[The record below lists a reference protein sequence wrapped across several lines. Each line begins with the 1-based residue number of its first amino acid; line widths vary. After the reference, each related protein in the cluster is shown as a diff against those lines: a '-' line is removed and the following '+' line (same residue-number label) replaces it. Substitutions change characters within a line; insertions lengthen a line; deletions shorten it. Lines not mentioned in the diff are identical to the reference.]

1 MTPAQIRGALFGLLI
16 GDALGV
22 PYEFTP
28 PGQLPPRELLEMTP
42 PPDFPRAHFVPD
54 GTWSDD
60 GACAL
65 ALLNSLL
72 DCDGLDAH
80 DLARKL
86 SSWQFD
92 GAYAVDG
99 RVFDIGITTSAAIH
113 RFRSG
118 TKAEEAGPDDENSN
132 GNGSLMRVLPLALW
146 HRGSDFDLARDAMR
160 QSLVTH
166 GHLRSQLCCAL
177 FCLWARQI
185 GEGAHC
191 ETAWANATKML
202 RELLPSLCH
211 EANLAQDAGELSDLI
226 RQSALA
232 IWESE
237 LEWHIRPGDDLRG
250 RGSGYV
256 VDCLR
261 SVRDALRE
269 DDFSSVV
276 KYAVALG
283 HDTDTTACIAGG
295 LAGLREGVEA
305 IPQRWME
312 ALRGKE
318 IAAPLIERL
327 LNSTNLKTGD

>member
-1 MTPAQIRGALFGLLI
+1 MTPDQLKGALCGLLV

-28 PGQLPPRELLEMTP
+28 PDKLPPREQLEMTP
-42 PPDFPRAHFVPD
+42 PPNWPRAHQVPD

-65 ALLNSLL
+65 ALLDSLL
-72 DCDGLDAH
+72 ACRELDAH
-80 DLARKL
+80 DLAQKL
-86 SSWQFD
+86 SSWQFE
-92 GAYAVDG
+92 GAYAVDAQ
-99 RVFDIGITTSAAIH
+99 VFDIGITTSAAIR

-118 TKAEEAGPDDENSN
+118 VQAEEAGPDDENSN
-132 GNGSLMRVLPLALW
+132 GNGSLMRVLPLVLW
-146 HRGSDFDLARDAMR
+146 HRGPDFDLARDAMR

-177 FCLWARQI
+177 FCLWARRI
-185 GEGAHC
+185 GEGVDC
-191 ETAWANATKML
+191 ETAWTSATKTL
-202 RELLPSLCH
+202 RELLPALSRNATGEDDPLF
-211 EANLAQDAGELSDLI
+211 ADA
-226 RQSALA
+226 ALG
-232 IWESE
+232 IWQNE
-237 LEWHIRPGDDLRG
+237 LEWHIRPDDDLRG

-269 DDFSSVV
+269 SDFENVV

-283 HDTDTTACIAGG
+283 YDTDTTACIAGG

-305 IPQRWME
+305 IPARWMDK
-312 ALRGKE
+312 LRGKE
-318 IAAPLIERL
+318 IAAPIVNRL
-327 LNSTNLKTGD
+327 VAR